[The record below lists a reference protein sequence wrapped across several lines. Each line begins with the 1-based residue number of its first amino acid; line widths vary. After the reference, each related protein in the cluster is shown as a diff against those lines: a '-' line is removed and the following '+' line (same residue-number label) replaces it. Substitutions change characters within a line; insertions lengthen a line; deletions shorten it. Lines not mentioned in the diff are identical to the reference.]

1 MKQKIRK
8 FPTVHGKGGENFEK
22 RFRSN
27 TIAIGQ
33 YQHTWLRFSSEFLFE
48 KEDLDL
54 YVPSWMVATPATSDL
69 HAL

>member
-1 MKQKIRK
+1 MAKGVKIL
-8 FPTVHGKGGENFEK
+8 K
-22 RFRSN
+22 RDLEATPLQS
-27 TIAIGQ
+27 ADGQ

-54 YVPSWMVATPATSDL
+54 YVPSSMVGTPTTSDL